1 MENQPTA
8 SLVKHFESLTD
19 PRRGNAKAHL
29 FLEILIIA
37 ILAVICGADGW
48 SDVELFGKNK
58 KAWLKTFLQLPK
70 GIPSHDTFGR
80 VFAKLKPEE
89 FQNRFIEWVR
99 AVEKLAAGQVIAV
112 DGKKLRR
119 SHDQA
124 TGKAAIYMVSA
135 WATQNQLVL
144 GQTKVA
150 EKSNEITAIPELL
163 RLLDISGCI
172 VTIDA
177 IGTQTEISETII
189 EGGGDYLL
197 AVKENQGHLF
207 EDVQYLFTALDS
219 AQGLKSAPYQYA
231 RSVNKGHGRIE
242 SRECWATDR
251 EEHLSLLRKRQQ
263 WKGLKSVVRIVS
275 HRQIGETLE
284 VQTRYFISSLPA
296 EAKTILKVKRS
307 HWKIENQVHWVLDI
321 AFREDESRVR
331 QDHAA
336 ENLAVLRHMALNL
349 LKNEKTAKGGIRAK
363 RLQAGWN
370 NEYLLTILKSSNAI
384 ALNVIFRCKNPRG
397 IYFC

>member
-1 MENQPTA
+1 MGKQPTA
-8 SLVKHFESLTD
+8 NLVKHFEDLPD
-19 PRRGNAKAHL
+19 PRTGNAKVHI
-29 FLEILIIA
+29 FLEILVIA

-58 KAWLKTFLQLPK
+58 KAWLKTFLELPK
-70 GIPSHDTFGR
+70 GIPSHDTFGC
-80 VFAKLKPEE
+80 VFAKIKPEE
-89 FQNRFIEWVR
+89 FQKRFMEWVR
-99 AVEKLAAGQVIAV
+99 AVEQLTAGQVIAV

-119 SHDQA
+119 SHNYSA
-124 TGKAAIYMVSA
+124 GKAAIYMVSA
-135 WATQNQLVL
+135 WATENQLVL

-177 IGTQTEISETII
+177 IGTQTEITETVI

-197 AVKENQGHLF
+197 AVKENQGRLF
-207 EDVQYLFTALDS
+207 EDIQCLFEVDVAHGMKYAQYSYA
-219 AQGLKSAPYQYA
+219 KSI
-231 RSVNKGHGRIE
+231 NKGHGRIE
-242 SRECWATDR
+242 TRECWATDW
-251 EEHLSLLRKRQQ
+251 EEHLSLIRKREP

-275 HRQIGETLE
+275 QRQIDETTQ

-296 EAKTILKVKRS
+296 DAKTILKAKRS
-307 HWKIENQVHWVLDI
+307 HWKIENQVHWVMDI

-370 NEYLLTILKSSNAI
+370 NDYLLTILSS
-384 ALNVIFRCKNPRG
+384 
-397 IYFC
+397 

>member
-1 MENQPTA
+1 MEKRPVA
-8 SLVKHFESLTD
+8 SIAKHFAGLPD
-19 PRRGNAKAHL
+19 PRTGNAKAHI

-37 ILAVICGADGW
+37 ICAVICGADGW

-58 KAWLKTFLQLPK
+58 KEWLKTFLELPK

-80 VFAKLKPEE
+80 VFAKIKPDE
-89 FQNRFIEWVR
+89 FQKRFIEWVQAIER
-99 AVEKLAAGQVIAV
+99 LTVAQVIAV

-119 SHDQA
+119 SHDQSA
-124 TGKAAIYMVSA
+124 GKAAIYMVSA

-150 EKSNEITAIPELL
+150 DKSNEITAIPALL
-163 RLLDISGCI
+163 QLLDFSGCI

-177 IGTQTEISETII
+177 IGTQTEIAETIVD
-189 EGGGDYLL
+189 GGGDYLL

-207 EDVQYLFTALDS
+207 EDIQCLFEVDV
-219 AQGLKSAPYQYA
+219 AQGIEHAQHKYA
-231 RSVNKGHGRIE
+231 KIVNKGHGRIE
-242 SRECWATDR
+242 TRECWATDR
-251 EEHLSLLRKRQQ
+251 EEYLSLVRKRQQ
-263 WKGLKSVVRIVS
+263 WKGLKSIVRIVS
-275 HRQIGETLE
+275 QRQIDENIE
-284 VQTRYFISSLPA
+284 RQTRYFISSLPA
-296 EAKTILKVKRS
+296 DAQTILKAKRS

-331 QDHAA
+331 KDHAA

-349 LKNEKTAKGGIRAK
+349 LKNEKTSKGSIHAK

-370 NEYLLTILKSSNAI
+370 NDYLLSILKS
-384 ALNVIFRCKNPRG
+384 
-397 IYFC
+397 

>member
-1 MENQPTA
+1 MEKPIA
-8 SLVKHFESLTD
+8 SIAKHFGELPD
-19 PRRGNAKAHL
+19 PRTGNAKAHI

-58 KAWLKTFLQLPK
+58 KDWLKTFLELPK

-80 VFAKLKPEE
+80 VFAKIKPDE
-89 FQNRFIEWVR
+89 FQKRFIEWVQ
-99 AVEKLAAGQVIAV
+99 AIEKLTAGQVIAV

-119 SHDQA
+119 SHDQQA
-124 TGKAAIYMVSA
+124 GKEAICMVSA

-150 EKSNEITAIPELL
+150 DKSNEITAIPELL
-163 RLLDISGCI
+163 RLLDITGCI

-177 IGTQTEISETII
+177 IGTQAEMAETIVA
-189 EGGGDYLL
+189 GGGDYLL

-207 EDVQYLFTALDS
+207 EDIQSLFAVDVAHGLEQAGHSS
-219 AQGLKSAPYQYA
+219 AQT
-231 RSVNKGHGRIE
+231 VNKGHGRLEI
-242 SRECWATDR
+242 RECWVTEK
-251 EEHLSLLRKRQQ
+251 EEYLTLVRKRQN
-263 WKGLKSVVRIVS
+263 WIGLRSLIRIVS
-275 HRQIGETLE
+275 QRKIGEKVE
-284 VQTRYFISSLPA
+284 MQTRYFISSLPA
-296 EAKTILKVKRS
+296 DAKAILKAKRS

-331 QDHAA
+331 KDHSA
-336 ENLAVLRHMALNL
+336 ENLAILRHLALNL
-349 LKNEKTAKGGIRAK
+349 LKKEKTAKGGIHAK

-370 NEYLLTILKSSNAI
+370 NDYLLTILKS
-384 ALNVIFRCKNPRG
+384 
-397 IYFC
+397 

>member
-1 MENQPTA
+1 MENQPIA
-8 SLVKHFESLTD
+8 SIVKHFEGLSD
-19 PRRGNAKAHL
+19 PRTGNAKAHI

-37 ILAVICGADGW
+37 ICAVICGADGW

-58 KAWLKTFLQLPK
+58 KAWLKTFLELPK

-80 VFAKLKPEE
+80 VFAKIKPEE
-89 FQNRFIEWVR
+89 FQKRFIEWVQ
-99 AVEKLAAGQVIAV
+99 AIEKLTAGQVIAV

-119 SHDQA
+119 SHDREA
-124 TGKAAIYMVSA
+124 GKAAIYMVSA

-150 EKSNEITAIPELL
+150 DKSNEITAIPELL
-163 RLLDISGCI
+163 HLLDISGCI

-177 IGTQTEISETII
+177 IGTQTEIAETIVA
-189 EGGGDYLL
+189 GGGDYLL

-207 EDVQYLFTALDS
+207 EDIQFLFEVDV
-219 AQGLKSAPYQYA
+219 AQGMKYAQYQYA
-231 RSVNKGHGRIE
+231 KRVNKGHGRIE
-242 SRECWATDR
+242 TRECWATDR
-251 EEHLSLLRKRQQ
+251 EEHLALLRKRQQ
-263 WKGLKSVVRIVS
+263 WKGLKSIVRMVS
-275 HRQIGETLE
+275 QRQMGETIE
-284 VQTRYFISSLPA
+284 VQTRYFISSLSA
-296 EAKTILKVKRS
+296 DAKTILKAKRS

-336 ENLAVLRHMALNL
+336 ENLAVLRHIALNL
-349 LKNEKTAKGGIRAK
+349 LKNEKTARGGIHAK

-370 NEYLLTILKSSNAI
+370 NDYLLTILKS
-384 ALNVIFRCKNPRG
+384 
-397 IYFC
+397 

>member
-1 MENQPTA
+1 MEKRPVA
-8 SLVKHFESLTD
+8 RIAKHFEGLSD
-19 PRRGNAKAHL
+19 PRTGNAKAHI

-37 ILAVICGADGW
+37 ICAVICGADGW

-58 KAWLKTFLQLPK
+58 KEWLKTFLELPK

-80 VFAKLKPEE
+80 VFAKIKPEE
-89 FQNRFIEWVR
+89 FQKHFIEWVQ
-99 AVEKLAAGQVIAV
+99 AIEKLTAGQVIAI
-112 DGKKLRR
+112 DGKNLRR

-124 TGKAAIYMVSA
+124 TGKASIYMVSA
-135 WATQNQLVL
+135 WATQNQLIL

-163 RLLDISGCI
+163 QLLEITGCI

-177 IGTQTEISETII
+177 IGTQTEIAETIVA
-189 EGGGDYLL
+189 GGGDYLL

-207 EDVQYLFTALDS
+207 EDIQCLFEVDV
-219 AQGLKSAPYQYA
+219 AQGIEQAQHSYA
-231 RSVNKGHGRIE
+231 KTVNKGHGRIE
-242 SRECWATDR
+242 TRECWATDR
-251 EEHLSLLRKRQQ
+251 EDYLSLVRKRQQ
-263 WKGLKSVVRIVS
+263 WKRLKRIVRIVS
-275 HRQIGETLE
+275 QRQTGENIE

-296 EAKTILKVKRS
+296 DAKIILKAKRS
-307 HWKIENQVHWVLDI
+307 HWNIENQVHWVLDI

-331 QDHAA
+331 KDHAS

-349 LKNEKTAKGGIRAK
+349 LKNEKTAKGGIHAK

-370 NEYLLTILKSSNAI
+370 NDYLLAILKN
-384 ALNVIFRCKNPRG
+384 
-397 IYFC
+397 

>member
-1 MENQPTA
+1 MENQATGG
-8 SLVKHFESLTD
+8 LVKHFEGLAD
-19 PRRGNAKAHL
+19 PRTGNAKAHI

-58 KAWLKTFLQLPK
+58 KAWLNTFLQLPK

-80 VFAKLKPEE
+80 VFAKIKPEE
-89 FQNRFIEWVR
+89 FQKRFIEWVQ
-99 AVEKLAAGQVIAV
+99 AVEKLTVGQVIAV
-112 DGKKLRR
+112 DGKKLRG

-144 GQTKVA
+144 GQIKVA

-177 IGTQTEISETII
+177 IGTQTKIAEMIV
-189 EGGGDYLL
+189 EGSGDYLL
-197 AVKENQGHLF
+197 VVKENQGHLF
-207 EDVQYLFTALDS
+207 EDIQYLFEALD
-219 AQGLKSAPYQYA
+219 AARGMKSTPYQYA
-231 RSVNKGHGRIE
+231 KSVNKGHGRIE
-242 SRECWATDR
+242 IRECWATDR
-251 EEHLSLLRKRQQ
+251 EEHISWLRKRQQ
-263 WKGLKSVVRIVS
+263 WKGLKSVVRIIS
-275 HRQIGETLE
+275 QRQLGETLE

-296 EAKTILKVKRS
+296 DAKTILKTKRN
-307 HWKIENQVHWVLDI
+307 HWKIENQLHWVLDI

-331 QDHAA
+331 QDHAS
-336 ENLAVLRHMALNL
+336 ENLAVLRHLALNL

-370 NEYLLTILKSSNAI
+370 NDYLLTILKS
-384 ALNVIFRCKNPRG
+384 
-397 IYFC
+397 

>member
-1 MENQPTA
+1 MENQASA
-8 SLVKHFESLTD
+8 SLIKHFEGLSD
-19 PRRGNAKAHL
+19 PRTGNAKAHI

-58 KAWLKTFLQLPK
+58 KSWLKTFLKLPK

-80 VFAKLKPEE
+80 VFARIKPDE
-89 FQNRFIEWVR
+89 FQKHFLEWVQ
-99 AVEKLAAGQVIAV
+99 AVERLTIRQVIAV

-124 TGKAAIYMVSA
+124 AGKAAIYMVSA
-135 WATQNQLVL
+135 WATENQLVL
-144 GQTKVA
+144 GQAKVA

-177 IGTQTEISETII
+177 IGTQTEITETII
-189 EGGGDYLL
+189 QGGGDYLL

-207 EDVQYLFTALDS
+207 EDIQYLFETLDAAREMTSTPYHS
-219 AQGLKSAPYQYA
+219 AKSL
-231 RSVNKGHGRIE
+231 NKGHGRIE
-242 SRECWATDR
+242 TRECRVTDR
-251 EEHLSLLRKRQQ
+251 EEHLALLRKRQQ

-275 HRQIGETLE
+275 QRQIGETLE

-296 EAKTILKVKRS
+296 EAKTILETKRS
-307 HWKIENQVHWVLDI
+307 HWKIENQLHWVLDI

-331 QDHAA
+331 KDHAP
-336 ENLAVLRHMALNL
+336 ENLAVLRHLALNL

-370 NEYLLTILKSSNAI
+370 NDYLLAILRA
-384 ALNVIFRCKNPRG
+384 
-397 IYFC
+397 